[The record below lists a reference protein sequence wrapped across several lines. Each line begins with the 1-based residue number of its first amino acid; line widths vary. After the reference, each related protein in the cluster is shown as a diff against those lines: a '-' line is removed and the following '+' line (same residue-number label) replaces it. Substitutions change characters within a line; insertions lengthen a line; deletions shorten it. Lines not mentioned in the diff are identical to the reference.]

1 MEQGISNYC
10 FGNNICAIY
19 KDSTDSTNTDV
30 KKLAE
35 NGASE
40 GTLVI
45 SEHQTAGRG
54 RLGKTFYSPKGCGL
68 YFSLLLKPQIAPSNA
83 YLLTVAAAVSMKRAI
98 FHIFDKETQIKWVND
113 IYFNGKKFCGILTE
127 SAIEKSAS
135 LKYAVLGIGINIY
148 PPENGYPEEFA
159 YKTTNLKEFTD
170 SFPDDF
176 KNKLL
181 SKFLE
186 EFFSIYENLENKEY
200 VKEYRDSSC
209 VTGKEI
215 EILSGEHKGYASA
228 IEIDDDANLLVKL
241 KNGEIVSLSSGDI
254 SIRL

>member
-1 MEQGISNYC
+1 MEGISNYC
-10 FGNNICAIY
+10 FGKNICAIY

-35 NGASE
+35 DGACE

-54 RLGKTFYSPKGCGL
+54 RLGKTFFSPKGYGI
-68 YFSLLLKPQIAPSNA
+68 YFSLLLKPQIAPKNA
-83 YLLTVAAAVSMKRAI
+83 YLLTVAAAVAIRRAV
-98 FHIFDKETQIKWVND
+98 FHIFNKETQIKWVND
-113 IYFNGKKFCGILTE
+113 IYFDGKKFCGILTE
-127 SAIEKSAS
+127 SVIEKNAS

-159 YKTTNLKEFTD
+159 HKTTNLKEFVG

-181 SKFLE
+181 AKFLE
-186 EFFSIYENLENKEY
+186 EFFSIYENLEKKEY
-200 VKEYRDSSC
+200 VKEYRNASC

-215 EILSGEHKGYASA
+215 EILSGEHKGYATA
-228 IEIDDDANLLVKL
+228 IGIDDDANLVVKL
-241 KNGEIVSLSSGDI
+241 KNDEIIRLGSGDI
-254 SIRL
+254 SIKL